1 MPPINQAAISAGVIA
16 VSVAVAAAIAIYE
29 SPELQRMA
37 TDLRR
42 RIAVALHSLGDGI
55 GPEHGGSNRGEPLFN
70 RPEDAEGFLQ
80 SGDAGVDAD
89 DDTRRR
95 QREELLY
102 WNAVKL
108 SRELEKQT
116 AENEKL
122 KESGHAHGQLNRSG
136 TTFDDFLQKD
146 ETSDEKGTYVFN
158 TGADV
163 RSNNDDGLVR
173 RRGASE
179 GVRGL
184 NSSIYAN
191 PFADEHGI
199 DYDEMEDSQIA
210 PEKDEVLSTD
220 DIYAASPRPANSSL
234 MSRTLSP
241 AAESLPDLA
250 PWEPAQVDEM
260 STDASKHPSFASEAE
275 LGPDEYMTAGQADR
289 EGEVETAPPQSEQD
303 AYASIQAWA
312 EQQQQ
317 AQMQN
322 QETSRDFY
330 SPLPVTPA
338 APLSDNMSDGEM
350 VSEGQ
355 LTPTDSASVAGSG
368 FDVANELASQN
379 GSSKYYDVLSE
390 DEDGI
395 PTPAH
400 SWTEVGSVV
409 SESEDGRGPAVRS

>member
-42 RIAVALHSLGDGI
+42 RIALALHSLGDGI
-55 GPEHGGSNRGEPLFN
+55 GPEGEGASSREPLFN

-80 SGDAGVDAD
+80 SGEVDAD
-89 DDTRRR
+89 DDTRKR

-108 SRELEKQT
+108 SQELEKQT

-122 KESGHAHGQLNRSG
+122 KESGRLERSG

-146 ETSDEKGTYVFN
+146 ETSNEKGTYVFN

-163 RSNNDDGLVR
+163 RNNDDGLVR

-199 DYDEMEDSQIA
+199 DYNEMEDSEIA
-210 PEKDEVLSTD
+210 PEKDEVMSTD
-220 DIYAASPRPANSSL
+220 DIYTASPRPADSL
-234 MSRTLSP
+234 LSRTLSP
-241 AAESLPDLA
+241 AAESMPELIPA
-250 PWEPAQVDEM
+250 EPPRAVGELLF
-260 STDASKHPSFASEAE
+260 DASQPDSASTPRDSASEAE
-275 LGPDEYMTAGQADR
+275 LGQDEYMTAGQPDR
-289 EGEVETAPPQSEQD
+289 VGQDEHD

-338 APLSDNMSDGEM
+338 APLSEMSDGEL

-379 GSSKYYDVLSE
+379 GSSSKYYDVLSE

-409 SESEDGRGPAVRS
+409 SESEDGRRPAARS

>member
-42 RIAVALHSLGDGI
+42 RIAVALHSLGDNI
-55 GPEHGGSNRGEPLFN
+55 GPENGNGEPLFN

-80 SGDAGVDAD
+80 SGDVDAD
-89 DDTRRR
+89 DETRKR

-102 WNAVKL
+102 WNAMKL
-108 SRELEKQT
+108 SQELEKQT
-116 AENEKL
+116 AENEKI
-122 KESGHAHGQLNRSG
+122 KEREKLSRSG
-136 TTFDDFLQKD
+136 TTFDDFLQED
-146 ETSDEKGTYVFN
+146 QTANEKGTYVFN

-163 RSNNDDGLVR
+163 RNNEDGLVR

-191 PFADEHGI
+191 PFADENGI
-199 DYDEMEDSQIA
+199 DYNELEDSQIS

-220 DIYAASPRPANSSL
+220 DIYTASPRPADSL
-234 MSRTLSP
+234 LSRTLSP
-241 AAESLPDLA
+241 APESLPELVPA
-250 PWEPAQVDEM
+250 EPERVVIFDATQPQVA
-260 STDASKHPSFASEAE
+260 STPSESVAEAE
-275 LGPDEYMTAGQADR
+275 LGQDEYMTAGQDR
-289 EGEVETAPPQSEQD
+289 EMQQDEHD

-317 AQMQN
+317 AQRQN
-322 QETSRDFY
+322 QESSRDFY

-338 APLSDNMSDGEM
+338 APLSEMSDGEM

-379 GSSKYYDVLSE
+379 GSASKYYDVLSE

-409 SESEDGRGPAVRS
+409 SESEDGVRPAVRS

>member
-42 RIAVALHSLGDGI
+42 RIALALHSLGDGI
-55 GPEHGGSNRGEPLFN
+55 GPESGNDEPLFN

-80 SGDAGVDAD
+80 SGEVDAD

-102 WNAVKL
+102 WNAIKL
-108 SRELEKQT
+108 SQELEKQT
-116 AENEKL
+116 AENEKM
-122 KESGHAHGQLNRSG
+122 KEREKMTHSG
-136 TTFDDFLQKD
+136 TTFDDFMQED
-146 ETSDEKGTYVFN
+146 ATANEKGTYVFN

-163 RSNNDDGLVR
+163 RNNDDGLVR
-173 RRGASE
+173 RRGGSD

-199 DYDEMEDSQIA
+199 DYNELEDSEIS

-220 DIYAASPRPANSSL
+220 DIYNASPRPATSSL
-234 MSRTLSP
+234 SRTLSP
-241 AAESLPDLA
+241 ATESLPELI
-250 PWEPAQVDEM
+250 PVRPKVINEPISETSQPETA
-260 STDASKHPSFASEAE
+260 STPRESVAE
-275 LGPDEYMTAGQADR
+275 LELGQDEYVTAGQDR
-289 EGEVETAPPQSEQD
+289 QMEQDDHD

-317 AQMQN
+317 VQRQN
-322 QETSRDFY
+322 HESSRDFY

-338 APLSDNMSDGEM
+338 APLSEMSDGEM

-390 DEDGI
+390 DEDGM

-409 SESEDGRGPAVRS
+409 SESEDGARPAARS

>member
-42 RIAVALHSLGDGI
+42 RIAVALHSLGDNI
-55 GPEHGGSNRGEPLFN
+55 GPENGNGEPLFN

-80 SGDAGVDAD
+80 SGDVDAD
-89 DDTRRR
+89 DETRKR

-102 WNAVKL
+102 WNAMKL
-108 SRELEKQT
+108 SQELEKQT
-116 AENEKL
+116 AENEKI
-122 KESGHAHGQLNRSG
+122 KEREKLTRSG
-136 TTFDDFLQKD
+136 TTFDDFLQED
-146 ETSDEKGTYVFN
+146 QTANEKGTYVFN

-163 RSNNDDGLVR
+163 RNNDDGLVR

-191 PFADEHGI
+191 PFADENGI
-199 DYDEMEDSQIA
+199 DYNELEDSEIS

-220 DIYAASPRPANSSL
+220 DIYTASPRPVNSSL
-234 MSRTLSP
+234 SRTLSP
-241 AAESLPDLA
+241 ATESLPELV
-250 PWEPAQVDEM
+250 PVEPERVVIFDATQPQVA
-260 STDASKHPSFASEAE
+260 STPSESVAEAE
-275 LGPDEYMTAGQADR
+275 LGQDEYMTAGQDR
-289 EGEVETAPPQSEQD
+289 EMQQDEHD

-317 AQMQN
+317 AQRQN
-322 QETSRDFY
+322 QESSRDFY
-330 SPLPVTPA
+330 SPLPITPA
-338 APLSDNMSDGEM
+338 APLSEMSDGEM

-355 LTPTDSASVAGSG
+355 LTPTDSASIAGSG

-379 GSSKYYDVLSE
+379 GSASKYYDVLSE

-409 SESEDGRGPAVRS
+409 SESEDGVRPAVRS

>member
-42 RIAVALHSLGDGI
+42 KIAVALHSLGDGI
-55 GPEHGGSNRGEPLFN
+55 GPENSNREPLFN

-80 SGDAGVDAD
+80 SSEVDAD
-89 DDTRRR
+89 DDTRKR

-108 SRELEKQT
+108 SQELEKQT
-116 AENEKL
+116 AENEKI
-122 KESGHAHGQLNRSG
+122 KEREKLSRSG

-146 ETSDEKGTYVFN
+146 ETSNEKGTYVFN

-163 RSNNDDGLVR
+163 RNNDNGLVR

-199 DYDEMEDSQIA
+199 DYNEMEDSEIS
-210 PEKDEVLSTD
+210 PEKDEVMSTD
-220 DIYAASPRPANSSL
+220 DIYTASPRPADSL
-234 MSRTLSP
+234 LSRTLSP
-241 AAESLPDLA
+241 APETLPELI
-250 PWEPAQVDEM
+250 PVEPPRIDELM
-260 STDASKHPSFASEAE
+260 SEVSSPDFATTPRKSVAE
-275 LGPDEYMTAGQADR
+275 LADSELGQDEYMTAGQADR
-289 EGEVETAPPQSEQD
+289 EMMAQDEHD

-317 AQMQN
+317 AQLQN
-322 QETSRDFY
+322 QESSRDFY

-338 APLSDNMSDGEM
+338 APLSEMSDGEM

-409 SESEDGRGPAVRS
+409 SESEDGVRPAARA

>member
-42 RIAVALHSLGDGI
+42 RIAVALHSLGDNI
-55 GPEHGGSNRGEPLFN
+55 GPQDANGEPLFN
-70 RPEDAEGFLQ
+70 RPEDADGFLQ
-80 SGDAGVDAD
+80 SGDVDAD
-89 DDTRRR
+89 DETRKR

-102 WNAVKL
+102 WNAMKL
-108 SRELEKQT
+108 SQELEKQT
-116 AENEKL
+116 AENEKI
-122 KESGHAHGQLNRSG
+122 KEKEKLARSG
-136 TTFDDFLQKD
+136 TTFDDFMQED
-146 ETSDEKGTYVFN
+146 ETANEKGTYVFN

-163 RSNNDDGLVR
+163 RNNDDGLVR

-191 PFADEHGI
+191 PFADENGI
-199 DYDEMEDSQIA
+199 DYNEMEDSEIA
-210 PEKDEVLSTD
+210 PEKDEVMSTD
-220 DIYAASPRPANSSL
+220 DIYTASPRPTDSL
-234 MSRTLSP
+234 LSRTLSP
-241 AAESLPDLA
+241 ATESIPNPQPIPVMIACGRGMSPEPSPPEVASTPSMPAPD
-250 PWEPAQVDEM
+250 
-260 STDASKHPSFASEAE
+260 AE
-275 LGPDEYMTAGQADR
+275 LGQDEYMTAGQDR
-289 EGEVETAPPQSEQD
+289 DEMQQQDEHD

-317 AQMQN
+317 AQLQN
-322 QETSRDFY
+322 HESSRDFY

-338 APLSDNMSDGEM
+338 APLSEMSDGEM

-368 FDVANELASQN
+368 FDVADELASQN
-379 GSSKYYDVLSE
+379 GSASKYYDVLSE

-409 SESEDGRGPAVRS
+409 SESEDGVRPAVRS

>member
-42 RIAVALHSLGDGI
+42 RIAVALHSLGDNI
-55 GPEHGGSNRGEPLFN
+55 GPENGNGEPLFN

-80 SGDAGVDAD
+80 SGDVDAD
-89 DDTRRR
+89 DETRKR

-102 WNAVKL
+102 WNAMKL
-108 SRELEKQT
+108 SQELEKQT
-116 AENEKL
+116 AENEKI
-122 KESGHAHGQLNRSG
+122 KEREKLSRSG
-136 TTFDDFLQKD
+136 TTFDDFLQED
-146 ETSDEKGTYVFN
+146 QTANEKGTYVFN

-163 RSNNDDGLVR
+163 RNNDDGLVR

-191 PFADEHGI
+191 PFADENGI
-199 DYDEMEDSQIA
+199 DYNELEDSQIS

-220 DIYAASPRPANSSL
+220 DIYTASPRPADSSL
-234 MSRTLSP
+234 SRTLSP
-241 AAESLPDLA
+241 ATESLPELV
-250 PWEPAQVDEM
+250 PVEPERVVIFDATQPQVA
-260 STDASKHPSFASEAE
+260 STPSESVAEAE
-275 LGPDEYMTAGQADR
+275 LGQDEYMTAGQDR
-289 EGEVETAPPQSEQD
+289 EMAQDEHD

-317 AQMQN
+317 AQREN
-322 QETSRDFY
+322 QESSRDFY

-338 APLSDNMSDGEM
+338 APLSEMSDGEM

-379 GSSKYYDVLSE
+379 GSASKYYDVLSE

-409 SESEDGRGPAVRS
+409 SESEDGVRPAARS

>member
-1 MPPINQAAISAGVIA
+1 MPVPLAAKAGVIA

-42 RIAVALHSLGDGI
+42 RIAVALHSLGDNI
-55 GPEHGGSNRGEPLFN
+55 GPENGNGEPLFN

-80 SGDAGVDAD
+80 SGDVDAD
-89 DDTRRR
+89 DETRKR

-102 WNAVKL
+102 WNAMKL
-108 SRELEKQT
+108 SQELEKQT
-116 AENEKL
+116 AENEKI
-122 KESGHAHGQLNRSG
+122 KEREKLSRSG
-136 TTFDDFLQKD
+136 TTFDDFLQED
-146 ETSDEKGTYVFN
+146 QTANEKGTYVFN

-163 RSNNDDGLVR
+163 RNNEDGLVR

-191 PFADEHGI
+191 PFADENGI
-199 DYDEMEDSQIA
+199 DYNELEDSQIS

-220 DIYAASPRPANSSL
+220 DIYTASPRPADSL
-234 MSRTLSP
+234 LSRTLSP
-241 AAESLPDLA
+241 APESLPELVPA
-250 PWEPAQVDEM
+250 EPERVVIFDATQPQVA
-260 STDASKHPSFASEAE
+260 STPSESVAEAE
-275 LGPDEYMTAGQADR
+275 LGQDEYMTAGQDR
-289 EGEVETAPPQSEQD
+289 EMQQDEHD

-317 AQMQN
+317 AQRQN
-322 QETSRDFY
+322 QESSRDFY

-338 APLSDNMSDGEM
+338 APLSEMSDGEM

-379 GSSKYYDVLSE
+379 GSASKYYDVLSE

-409 SESEDGRGPAVRS
+409 SESEDGVRPAVRS

>member
-42 RIAVALHSLGDGI
+42 RIALALHSLGDGI
-55 GPEHGGSNRGEPLFN
+55 GPEGEGANREPLFN

-80 SGDAGVDAD
+80 SGEVDAD
-89 DDTRRR
+89 DDTRKR

-108 SRELEKQT
+108 SQELEKQT

-122 KESGHAHGQLNRSG
+122 KESGALERSG

-146 ETSDEKGTYVFN
+146 ETSNEKGTYVFN

-163 RSNNDDGLVR
+163 RNNDDGLVR

-199 DYDEMEDSQIA
+199 DYNEMEDSEIA
-210 PEKDEVLSTD
+210 PEKDEVMSTD
-220 DIYAASPRPANSSL
+220 DIYTASPRPVDSPL
-234 MSRTLSP
+234 SRTLSP
-241 AAESLPDLA
+241 ATESIPELIPAEQPRTVEELLF
-250 PWEPAQVDEM
+250 
-260 STDASKHPSFASEAE
+260 DASQPASTASTPRDSASEAE
-275 LGPDEYMTAGQADR
+275 LGQDEYMTAGQSDR
-289 EGEVETAPPQSEQD
+289 EETAMAQDEHD

-322 QETSRDFY
+322 QESSRDFY

-338 APLSDNMSDGEM
+338 APLSEMSDGEL

-409 SESEDGRGPAVRS
+409 SESEDGHRAAARS

>member
-42 RIAVALHSLGDGI
+42 KIAVALHSLGDGI
-55 GPEHGGSNRGEPLFN
+55 GPENSNREPLFN

-80 SGDAGVDAD
+80 SGEVDAD
-89 DDTRRR
+89 DDTRKR

-108 SRELEKQT
+108 SQELEKQT
-116 AENEKL
+116 AENEKI
-122 KESGHAHGQLNRSG
+122 KEREKLSRSG

-146 ETSDEKGTYVFN
+146 ETSNEKGTYVFN

-163 RSNNDDGLVR
+163 RNNDDGLVR

-199 DYDEMEDSQIA
+199 DYNEMEDSEIS
-210 PEKDEVLSTD
+210 PEKDEVMSTD
-220 DIYAASPRPANSSL
+220 DIYTASPRPADSL
-234 MSRTLSP
+234 LSRTLSP
-241 AAESLPDLA
+241 EPESLPELIPVEPPRADDLMSEILQPDCDYTPQRSVVESESVA
-250 PWEPAQVDEM
+250 DAQ
-260 STDASKHPSFASEAE
+260 E
-275 LGPDEYMTAGQADR
+275 LGQDEYMTAGQADR
-289 EGEVETAPPQSEQD
+289 EMEMAQDEHD

-317 AQMQN
+317 AQLQN
-322 QETSRDFY
+322 QESSRDFY

-338 APLSDNMSDGEM
+338 APLSEMSDGEM

-409 SESEDGRGPAVRS
+409 SESEDGVRPAARA

>member
-1 MPPINQAAISAGVIA
+1 MPVPLAAKAGVIA

-55 GPEHGGSNRGEPLFN
+55 GPEGEGASREPLFN

-80 SGDAGVDAD
+80 SGDVDAD
-89 DDTRRR
+89 DDTRKR

-108 SRELEKQT
+108 SQELEKQT

-122 KESGHAHGQLNRSG
+122 KESGRLARSG
-136 TTFDDFLQKD
+136 STFDDFLQKD
-146 ETSDEKGTYVFN
+146 ETSNEKGTYVFN

-163 RSNNDDGLVR
+163 RNNEDGLVR

-199 DYDEMEDSQIA
+199 DYNEMEDSEIA
-210 PEKDEVLSTD
+210 PEKDEVMSTD
-220 DIYAASPRPANSSL
+220 DIYTASPRPADSIL
-234 MSRTLSP
+234 SRTLSP
-241 AAESLPDLA
+241 ATESIPELIAAEPPRVEELLFEASQPGSA
-250 PWEPAQVDEM
+250 
-260 STDASKHPSFASEAE
+260 STPRESASEAE
-275 LGPDEYMTAGQADR
+275 LGQDEYMTAGQSDR
-289 EGEVETAPPQSEQD
+289 EGTMAQDEHD

-322 QETSRDFY
+322 QESSRDFY

-338 APLSDNMSDGEM
+338 APLSEMSDGEL

-409 SESEDGRGPAVRS
+409 SESEDGHRPAARS